1 MMRQTMTRNHMIDTA
16 DVRRAADLRRVTR
29 VLGFTTLVI
38 FLTFFGAAVGG
49 CGKKSKEKAEKA
61 RAAEAEPTTLT
72 IKGSD
77 TMLPMIT
84 ALAEAYVKVH
94 PDTQI
99 SVMGG
104 GSTVGINAFLDGNI
118 DLCMSSRELSTEESA
133 KANFRRIAPQDVV
146 VALDGVTVIVHPEN
160 PVNELTLG
168 ELRQI
173 FNGKIKNWSEV
184 GGPNQAIQVISQNS
198 DSGTSAF
205 FRERVLQNEDY
216 KSGIQL
222 ATSNAAVV
230 QSVARELWSIGY
242 IGFAYAQG
250 ASVKMIGI
258 KKNSASPA
266 ILPSLATLRDGSY
279 PMERPL
285 HIYASGKVNSLAVSF
300 LEFVLSPEGQRI
312 AREKGYV
319 P

>member
-1 MMRQTMTRNHMIDTA
+1 MTKNDKNDKTNKANKTNETNKTNKMDIA
-16 DVRRAADLRRVTR
+16 DVRCAAR
-29 VLGFTTLVI
+29 VLGLTTLAI
-38 FLTFFGAAVGG
+38 FLAFSVAVVGG
-49 CGKKSKEKAEKA
+49 CGKKGNEKTERA
-61 RAAEAEPTTLT
+61 RAAEAEPRALT

-99 SVMGG
+99 SVTGG
-104 GSTVGINAFLDGNI
+104 GSTAGINALLDGDI
-118 DLCMSSRELSTEESA
+118 DLCMSSRVLNTEESR
-133 KANFRRIAPQDVV
+133 KAAYRRIAPQDVV
-146 VALDGVTVIVHPEN
+146 VALDGVTLVVHPEN

-168 ELRQI
+168 QLHHI
-173 FNGKIKNWSEV
+173 FNGEIKNLSEV

-205 FRERVLQNEDY
+205 FKERVLQNENY

-222 ATSNAAVV
+222 AASNAAVV
-230 QSVARELWSIGY
+230 QSVGRELWSIGY
-242 IGFAYAQG
+242 VGFAYAQG
-250 ASVKMIGI
+250 
-258 KKNSASPA
+258 
-266 ILPSLATLRDGSY
+266 Y

-285 HIYASGKVNSLAVSF
+285 HVYASGKVNSLAVSF

-312 AREKGYV
+312 AKEKGCV
-319 P
+319 PLARTD

>member
-1 MMRQTMTRNHMIDTA
+1 MTKNYKTDI
-16 DVRRAADLRRVTR
+16 ADLRYAVHLRCARR

-38 FLTFFGAAVGG
+38 FLTLFAAFVGG
-49 CGKKSKEKAEKA
+49 CGKKSKEETERA
-61 RAAEAEPTTLT
+61 REAEAEPRTLT

-99 SVMGG
+99 LVTDG
-104 GSTVGINAFLDGNI
+104 GSTVGINALLDGNT
-118 DLCMSSRELSTEESA
+118 DLCMSSRVLSAEESE
-133 KANFRRIAPQDVV
+133 KANYRRIAPQDVV
-146 VALDGVTVIVHPEN
+146 VALDGVTVIVHPQN
-160 PVNELTLG
+160 PVNQLTLG
-168 ELRQI
+168 QLRRI
-173 FNGKIKNWSEV
+173 FNGKIKSWKEV
-184 GGPNQAIQVISQNS
+184 GGPDQAVQVISQNS

-205 FRERVLQNEDY
+205 FKERVLQKENY
-216 KSGIQL
+216 KRGIQL

-230 QSVARELWSIGY
+230 QSVGQELWSIGY
-242 IGFAYAQG
+242 VGFAHAQSAG
-250 ASVKMIGI
+250 VKVIGI
-258 KKNSASPA
+258 GKSSASPA
-266 ILPSLATLRDGSY
+266 IRPSVATIRDGSY
-279 PMERPL
+279 PMVRAL

-300 LEFVLSPEGQRI
+300 LEFVFSPEAQRI